1 MNIFE
6 SLKRYADSW
15 EVINSRMFDT
25 EEIESVTHAKVVES
39 QYGLS
44 ACFFMK
50 GGGQKYIPMSRDSV
64 VSIGEEI
71 DMSKAKLLVLHR
83 EGEDDIVRVEI

>member
-1 MNIFE
+1 MNIFD
-6 SLKRYADSW
+6 SLKKYNEAWQVVS
-15 EVINSRMFDT
+15 SRNFDP
-25 EEIESVTHAKVVES
+25 EEIESVIHAKVVES

-64 VSIGEEI
+64 VTTGDDI
-71 DMSKAKLLVLHR
+71 DVAKAKLIVLR
-83 EGEDDIVRVEI
+83 RDGEDDIVRVEI